1 MSVNG
6 QALTNPDFWDNYWAK
21 IRLPEQ
27 VETNIQWQ
35 LALANKFRQYLPNQG
50 SLKLFEVGGA
60 PGRWLVWFNRE
71 MGYQVSTCDSSPRG
85 VELTLENLRMANI
98 EGEVYQTDFLT
109 GSLPEHTFDVVV
121 SIGFIEHFSDPKP
134 IIARHLDLLKPGGL
148 LALEVPNMA
157 GLLNLKLLRLAG
169 MQNFLSV
176 HNLWVMNST
185 YFQTIAQEFNLKPK
199 FLGYIGGFDPVIV
212 TGSYPYRIRHIWR
225 TGHFIVPGLVLVER
239 LLFRMAP
246 SFFAKFNRPWCS
258 SMLLG
263 IFQTP
268 YR

>member
-1 MSVNG
+1 MTAKD
-6 QALTNPDFWDNYWAK
+6 QALTNPDFWDNYWAGIK
-21 IRLPEQ
+21 LPER
-27 VETNIQWQ
+27 VETNSQWQ
-35 LALANKFRQYLPNQG
+35 LALANEFRKHLPDG
-50 SLKLFEVGGA
+50 RSRKLFEVGGA
-60 PGRWLVWFNRE
+60 PGRWLVWFAQE
-71 MGYQVSTCDSSPRG
+71 MGYQVTTCDSSPHG
-85 VELTLENLRMANI
+85 VRLTLENLRMHHI
-98 EGEVYQTDFLT
+98 EGEVHQTDFLT

-121 SIGFIEHFSDPKP
+121 SIGFIEHFADAKP

-157 GLLNLKLLRLAG
+157 GSLNLKLLRLAG

-176 HNLWVMNST
+176 HNLSVMNST
-185 YFQTIAQEFNLKPK
+185 YFQTVAQEFDLKPK

-225 TGHFIVPGLVLVER
+225 TGHFIVPGLVLAER
-239 LLFRMAP
+239 LLFRMVP
-246 SFFAKFNRPWCS
+246 GFFAKFNRPWCS
-258 SMLLG
+258 SMILG